1 MKNLERKGFTLIE
14 LLIVMTV
21 IGILSAMMMLSG
33 SEVVSSAEAAKI
45 INNMVNLK
53 KAVVSWYTDNYH
65 EIAPNRKGE
74 YMINGINGVTSLS
87 DFLEQNPKEILKY
100 LSNYDTI
107 KFKSKRYAQGSN
119 NKREEDYYIFL
130 DVEYKTWY
138 IYYNTGSDVKLKDKL
153 ASKASSI
160 GLFGLNDVN
169 REQDLVSNK
178 AKQKFYSGEK
188 FVCLVVFALA

>member
-1 MKNLERKGFTLIE
+1 MKNLECKGFTLIE
-14 LLIVMTV
+14 LLITITV
-21 IGILSAMMMLSG
+21 VGILSSMMMLSG
-33 SEVVSSAEAAKI
+33 SEAVSSAEAAKI

-53 KAVVSWYTDNYH
+53 KAVASWYTDNYN
-65 EIAPNRKGE
+65 EISPNGKGE
-74 YMINGINGVTSLS
+74 YMINGATRLS
-87 DFLEQNPKEILKY
+87 DFLEKHPKEILKY
-100 LSNYDTI
+100 LSNYNTI
-107 KFKSKRYAQGSN
+107 KFKSKRYAQNGD

-138 IYYNTGSDVKLKDKL
+138 IYYNTGSDLKLKDKL

-160 GLFGLNDVN
+160 GLLGLNDIN
-169 REQDLVSNK
+169 REQDLINNR